1 VVDELLAEV
10 LASVPDARLEED
22 LVELHRVLEQLETE
36 RLRRLAELSRRRIFE
51 RDGHLSAAGWLVARA
66 T

>member
-1 VVDELLAEV
+1 MVDELLAEV

-36 RLRRLAELSRRRIFE
+36 RLRLAELSRRRIFE

>member
-36 RLRRLAELSRRRIFE
+36 RLRLAELSRRRIFE

>member
-1 VVDELLAEV
+1 MVDELLAEV

-22 LVELHRVLEQLETE
+22 LVELHGVLEQLETE
-36 RLRRLAELSRRRIFE
+36 RLRLAELSRRRIFE